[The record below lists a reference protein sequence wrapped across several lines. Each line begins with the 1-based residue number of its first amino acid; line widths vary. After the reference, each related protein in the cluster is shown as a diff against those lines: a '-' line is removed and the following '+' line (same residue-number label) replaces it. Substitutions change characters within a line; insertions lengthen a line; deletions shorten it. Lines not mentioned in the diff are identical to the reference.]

1 MEIKAQKIREFD
13 QVCKYKYK
21 KVNKKMRK
29 SKLENHEEKIQNK
42 YDNELLETI
51 NGNIVSI
58 NLINQ

>member
-29 SKLENHEEKIQNK
+29 SKLENIEEKIQKK

-51 NGNIVSI
+51 NGNIVCI
-58 NLINQ
+58 N